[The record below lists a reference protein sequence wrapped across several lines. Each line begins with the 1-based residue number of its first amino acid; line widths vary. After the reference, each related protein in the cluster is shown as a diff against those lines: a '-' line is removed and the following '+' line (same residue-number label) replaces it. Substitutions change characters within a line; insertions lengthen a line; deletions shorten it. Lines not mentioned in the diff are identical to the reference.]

1 MADLGSLEGLSAEDI
16 TRLASVGK
24 AVLTHPKTRTQA
36 QRLVKEVDPT
46 ASFPELDIDDRIR
59 KEREEWQA
67 ELDKRDKA
75 QAEKEAA
82 QRRQDSLSSLVTSG
96 TLEAK
101 DVQIDPEKKVS
112 PIEQYMLDNKISD
125 YASAARLYRKEQA
138 PADVTHSPFIS
149 QAPSHPSLPTI
160 DLAGRNL
167 NQWATDVAYQTA
179 ADLKSGKL
187 KVDELGYEVRR

>member
-46 ASFPELDIDDRIR
+46 ASFPELDIEDRIR

-75 QAEKEAA
+75 QAEKEAV
-82 QRRQDSLSSLVTSG
+82 QRRQESLSSLVTKG
-96 TLEAK
+96 VLDEK

-138 PADVTHSPFIS
+138 PPDVTHNAFMP

-167 NQWATDVAYQTA
+167 NQWATDTAYQTA

-187 KVDELGYEVRR
+187 KVNELGIETR